1 MTAAAK
7 GPIPLKTRIWNIA
20 KILIAVI
27 LLGYV
32 ISTTDIEQLKIS
44 WQMLSRGWLA
54 VSILVFVL
62 MVIVKALQYRA
73 LINPKLS
80 FRNVLNITVM
90 QNAISNFVSNA
101 AGVATYA
108 SMFKVEHDVTLTRSA
123 IAFILVKVGDLVSI
137 LLLLVGSLFFVWN
150 QVRVLHEVLVI
161 LVVLILLGLLIV
173 FATIYFRQWFVN
185 FLDKL
190 LTRLN
195 LVKFGL
201 VRKAMSILV
210 SISRTDKAVVRK
222 LMTLALLYSGL
233 YFAITITW
241 SYTLINSF
249 HIPIAFSGM
258 VFVSA
263 VRQIISFIP
272 IQVFG
277 GLGVT
282 EISSLYLYGLFDIPI
297 PELSAALI
305 GIRIYHTIVNAL
317 TLLYIP
323 FGKKRS

>member
-1 MTAAAK
+1 MT
-7 GPIPLKTRIWNIA
+7 GPLKTSIPLKTRIWNIT
-20 KILIAVI
+20 KILVAIV
-27 LLGYV
+27 LVGFV
-32 ISTTDIEQLKIS
+32 ISTTDIGQLKLS
-44 WQMLSRGWLA
+44 WQMLSRDWLLASFA
-54 VSILVFVL
+54 VFLL

-73 LINPKLS
+73 LINPHLS
-80 FRNVLNITVM
+80 FWNVLNITVM

-108 SMFKVEHDVTLTRSA
+108 SMFKVEYDVTLTRSA

-137 LLLLVGSLFFVWN
+137 LFLLVASLFFVWS
-150 QVRVLHEVLVI
+150 QVSVLHEVLFILIIVI
-161 LVVLILLGLLIV
+161 LIALCTVL
-173 FATIYFRQWFVN
+173 ATILFRQWFVN
-185 FLDKL
+185 ALDGF

-201 VRKAMSILV
+201 VRKAFSILA
-210 SISRTDKAVVRK
+210 SLSRAEKAVVNK
-222 LMTLALLYSGL
+222 LMVLALLYSGL

-241 SYTLINSF
+241 SYTLVNAF
-249 HIPIAFSGM
+249 HIPIAFPGM
-258 VFVSA
+258 VFVSS

-282 EISSLYLYGLFDIPI
+282 EISSLYLYGLFDIPV

-323 FGKKRS
+323 FGKKKI

>member
-1 MTAAAK
+1 METTRK
-7 GPIPLKTRIWNIA
+7 PIPLKTRIWNIA
-20 KILIAVI
+20 KILIAIALV
-27 LLGYV
+27 GFV
-32 ISTTDIEQLKIS
+32 ISTTDVEQLKLS
-44 WQMLSRGWLA
+44 WQMLSRDWLIASIA
-54 VSILVFVL
+54 VFLL

-73 LINPKLS
+73 LIDPHLS
-80 FRNVLNITVM
+80 FWNVLNITVM

-137 LLLLVGSLFFVWN
+137 LFLLVASLFFVWS
-150 QVRVLHEVLVI
+150 QVSILHEVLLILIAVI
-161 LVVLILLGLLIV
+161 LLALLTVL
-173 FATIYFRQWFVN
+173 ATILFRQWFVN
-185 FLDKL
+185 ALDKFL
-190 LTRLN
+190 IRLN

-201 VRKAMSILV
+201 VRKAFSILA
-210 SISRTDKAVVRK
+210 SLSRAEKAVVNK
-222 LMTLALLYSGL
+222 LMVLALLYSGL

-241 SYTLINSF
+241 SYTLVNAF
-249 HIPIAFSGM
+249 HIPIAFPGM
-258 VFVSA
+258 VFVSS

-282 EISSLYLYGLFDIPI
+282 EISSLYLYGLFNIPV

-323 FGKKRS
+323 FGKKKI

>member
-1 MTAAAK
+1 MESKKKT
-7 GPIPLKTRIWNIA
+7 IPLKTRIWNIS
-20 KILIAVI
+20 KILIAIALV
-27 LLGYV
+27 GFV
-32 ISTTDIEQLKIS
+32 ISTTDIEQLKLS
-44 WQMLSRGWLA
+44 WQLLSRDWLMA
-54 VSILVFVL
+54 SVVVFLL

-73 LINPKLS
+73 LINPQLS
-80 FRNVLNITVM
+80 FWNVLNITVM

-108 SMFKVEHDVTLTRSA
+108 SMFKVEHDVKLTRSA

-137 LLLLVGSLFFVWN
+137 LILLVASLFFVWA
-150 QVRVLHEVLVI
+150 QVSVLHEVLVI
-161 LVVLILLGLLIV
+161 LIAVILLGLITI
-173 FATIYFRQWFVN
+173 FATILFRQWFVN
-185 FLDKL
+185 ALEYV

-195 LVKFGL
+195 LIRFGIVKRAL
-201 VRKAMSILV
+201 SILT
-210 SISRTDKAVVRK
+210 SLSRSDKVVVNK
-222 LMTLALLYSGL
+222 LMILALAYSGL
-233 YFAITITW
+233 YFVITISW
-241 SYTLINSF
+241 SYTLINAF
-249 HIPIAFSGM
+249 HIPIAFPGM

-282 EISSLYLYGLFDIPI
+282 EVSSLYLYGLFNIPI
-297 PELSAALI
+297 PGLSAALI

-323 FGKKRS
+323 FGRKKA

>member
-1 MTAAAK
+1 METTRK
-7 GPIPLKTRIWNIA
+7 PIPLKTRIWNIA
-20 KILIAVI
+20 KILIAIALV
-27 LLGYV
+27 GFV
-32 ISTTDIEQLKIS
+32 ISTTDVEQLKLS
-44 WQMLSRGWLA
+44 WQMLSRDWLIASIA
-54 VSILVFVL
+54 VFLL

-73 LINPKLS
+73 LIDPHLS
-80 FRNVLNITVM
+80 FWNVLNITVM

-137 LLLLVGSLFFVWN
+137 LFLLVASLFFVWS
-150 QVRVLHEVLVI
+150 QVSILHEVLLILIAVI
-161 LVVLILLGLLIV
+161 LLALLTVL
-173 FATIYFRQWFVN
+173 ATILFRQWFVN
-185 FLDKL
+185 ALDKFL
-190 LTRLN
+190 IRLN

-201 VRKAMSILV
+201 VRKAFSILA
-210 SISRTDKAVVRK
+210 SLSRAEKAVVNK
-222 LMTLALLYSGL
+222 LMVLALVYSGL
-233 YFAITITW
+233 YFMITITW
-241 SYTLINSF
+241 SYTLINAF
-249 HIPIAFSGM
+249 HIPIAFPVM

-282 EISSLYLYGLFDIPI
+282 EISSLYLYGLFNIPV

-323 FGKKRS
+323 FGKKKI

>member
-1 MTAAAK
+1 METTRK
-7 GPIPLKTRIWNIA
+7 PIPLKTRIWNIA
-20 KILIAVI
+20 KILIAIALV
-27 LLGYV
+27 GFV
-32 ISTTDIEQLKIS
+32 ISTTDVEQLKLS
-44 WQMLSRGWLA
+44 WQMLSRDWLIASIA
-54 VSILVFVL
+54 VFLL

-73 LINPKLS
+73 LIDPHLS
-80 FRNVLNITVM
+80 FWNVLNITVM

-137 LLLLVGSLFFVWN
+137 LFLLVASLFFVWS
-150 QVRVLHEVLVI
+150 QVSILHEVLLILIAVI
-161 LVVLILLGLLIV
+161 LLALLTVL
-173 FATIYFRQWFVN
+173 ATILFRQWFVN
-185 FLDKL
+185 ALDKFL
-190 LTRLN
+190 IRLN

-201 VRKAMSILV
+201 VRKAFSILA
-210 SISRTDKAVVRK
+210 SLSRAEKAVVNK
-222 LMTLALLYSGL
+222 LMVLALVYSGL
-233 YFAITITW
+233 YFMITITW
-241 SYTLINSF
+241 SYTLINAF
-249 HIPIAFSGM
+249 HIPIAFPGM

-282 EISSLYLYGLFDIPI
+282 EISSLYLYGLFNIPV

-323 FGKKRS
+323 FGKKKI